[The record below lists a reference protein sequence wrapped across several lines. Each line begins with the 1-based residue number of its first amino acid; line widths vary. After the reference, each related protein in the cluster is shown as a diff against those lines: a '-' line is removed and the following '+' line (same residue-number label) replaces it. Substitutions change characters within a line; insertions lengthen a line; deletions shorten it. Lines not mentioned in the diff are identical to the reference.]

1 MNVKFKIWCIIR
13 MVTIWQKYWHDG
25 QIKWPS
31 PKGPTAAQTLG
42 FTTLQGQSFTTQ
54 GQWFMMIYATIFGEC
69 TIKHVWTFH
78 QLRMLH
84 FCDNRTLP
92 EASLTRTRT
101 HLVPTFWPSYHLQRT
116 RCSVWSVFVSWPLQK
131 NLKSLKCIWSKI
143 EISFFLFNQIWLQNT
158 KTSKIKRNL
167 GRGILFLLQFGA

>member
-1 MNVKFKIWCIIR
+1 MNVKFKIWCIMR

-54 GQWFMMIYATIFGEC
+54 GQDLNVIDQQWFMMIYATIFGKC
-69 TIKHVWTFH
+69 TIKHFWTFH

-116 RCSVWSVFVSWPLQK
+116 RCSVWSLFTFFAQSSLPIVTFAI
-131 NLKSLKCIWSKI
+131 NLIPRKC
-143 EISFFLFNQIWLQNT
+143 FAQMFLHVVIC
-158 KTSKIKRNL
+158 K
-167 GRGILFLLQFGA
+167 

>member
-1 MNVKFKIWCIIR
+1 M
-13 MVTIWQKYWHDG
+13 
-25 QIKWPS
+25 PS

-54 GQWFMMIYATIFGEC
+54 GQDLYVIDQQKWFMMIYVTILASVQWFIFGHSTSYEC
-69 TIKHVWTFH
+69 YI
-78 QLRMLH
+78 

-116 RCSVWSVFVSWPLQK
+116 RCSVCSLFTFFAQSSLPIVTFHVSVLP
-131 NLKSLKCIWSKI
+131 KC
-143 EISFFLFNQIWLQNT
+143 FCM
-158 KTSKIKRNL
+158 
-167 GRGILFLLQFGA
+167 